1 MKEHKKTN
9 LDISVKVPGMEASVK
24 QRMNY
29 VKENVTES
37 QVQECATIVSEFA
50 PADTAVE
57 GIVENKTY
65 EHPVTA
71 AAPETRSKENEVTK

>member
-29 VKENVTES
+29 VKENVTED
-37 QVQECATIVSEFA
+37 QVQEFAGIVSDFGPENTEVA
-50 PADTAVE
+50 Q
-57 GIVENKTY
+57 IIENKTY
-65 EHPVTA
+65 EHAVTNT
-71 AAPETRSKENEVTK
+71 PEARIDGNEVTE